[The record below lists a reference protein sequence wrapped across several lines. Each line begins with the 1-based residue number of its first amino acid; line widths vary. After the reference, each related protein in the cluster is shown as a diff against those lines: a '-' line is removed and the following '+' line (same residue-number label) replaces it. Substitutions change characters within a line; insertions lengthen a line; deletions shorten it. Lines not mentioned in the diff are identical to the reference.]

1 MVTAYDY
8 PSAIHV
14 CRAGIDIL
22 LVGDSL
28 GMVELGY
35 ETTQP
40 VTVDDML
47 HHCKVRGVKGWLSL
61 VSLRFART
69 IGPAERWRNSSIM
82 PSLPGSRGEDTQI
95 LSHGGGLPAAVRRAT
110 TQQRAENT

>member
-1 MVTAYDY
+1 MIKIRRQGKRKITMVTAYDY

-28 GMVELGY
+28 GMVELGHD
-35 ETTQP
+35 TTQP

-47 HHCKVRGVKGWLSL
+47 HHCKVR
-61 VSLRFART
+61 
-69 IGPAERWRNSSIM
+69 
-82 PSLPGSRGEDTQI
+82 
-95 LSHGGGLPAAVRRAT
+95 AAVAWV
-110 TQQRAENT
+110 AVSCAHH